1 MIDGVRSEW
10 VAVTDRGRTADCA
23 SQVGSSTSF
32 PPPAAIA
39 GHRPRA
45 RGRPDVAPGEHD
57 GSAQWTSAV
66 VVFDGDRNPH
76 VEAVGPFPGEKNNIG
91 PPVFHVARAV
101 FAEAALLVPAGFLAV
116 HFLRFVF
123 LW

>member
-1 MIDGVRSEW
+1 M
-10 VAVTDRGRTADCA
+10 
-23 SQVGSSTSF
+23 
-32 PPPAAIA
+32 
-39 GHRPRA
+39 
-45 RGRPDVAPGEHD
+45 
-57 GSAQWTSAV
+57 
-66 VVFDGDRNPH
+66 FDGDWNPH

-91 PPVFHVARAV
+91 PPVSHVARAVLAV